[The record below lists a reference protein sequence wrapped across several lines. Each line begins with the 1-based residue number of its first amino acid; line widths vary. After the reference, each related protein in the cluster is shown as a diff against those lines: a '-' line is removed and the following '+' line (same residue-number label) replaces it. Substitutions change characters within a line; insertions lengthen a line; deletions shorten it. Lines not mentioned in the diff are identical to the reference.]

1 MELATSAMEQVWQ
14 RLGVSAHNPVR
25 QFQIVYCSWLAIAM
39 LFNMRNH
46 CRFYR
51 WFSSSRCLPPHH
63 GRAHAHHTRADA
75 PRPPRVVPRP
85 PRRVVPRPRSSPT
98 FTPTFAARSIP
109 LASKRGLGAHPSKI
123 YGLFTPPT
131 LTLLQLKAAGVAFT
145 ACLLLACTPLAPR
158 VFCFLAYVLYFFY
171 FTQARAHPI
180 ATSTATSTTSTST
193 PLPLLFHPAVRRGDH
208 LGAWADPHPV
218 CALPA
223 LLLTL
228 ARPRGAIPI
237 RVLTLT

>member
-63 GRAHAHHTRADA
+63 GRAHADHTCADA

-158 VFCFLAYVLYFFY
+158 VFCFL
-171 FTQARAHPI
+171 
-180 ATSTATSTTSTST
+180 
-193 PLPLLFHPAVRRGDH
+193 
-208 LGAWADPHPV
+208 
-218 CALPA
+218 
-223 LLLTL
+223 
-228 ARPRGAIPI
+228 
-237 RVLTLT
+237 

>member
-180 ATSTATSTTSTST
+180 ATS
-193 PLPLLFHPAVRRGDH
+193 
-208 LGAWADPHPV
+208 
-218 CALPA
+218 
-223 LLLTL
+223 
-228 ARPRGAIPI
+228 
-237 RVLTLT
+237 